1 MKDPEVLR
9 RQIRAL
15 QRRIQELDRRA
26 AESSPLDSDP
36 LQEYLEELST
46 ALEELRVSEEELRV
60 SNDALISSQQALER
74 ERQQYWELFHEAPDA
89 YLVTDSGGVIREA
102 NRAAAE
108 LLGRQCSSVIGKPLV
123 VYLAEEDR
131 KGFHLQLSRLREE
144 CGRLAERELHILPRN
159 GPPVPVAV
167 TSARVREPANQ
178 AASVRWLLRDISERK
193 RAEEQR
199 RQLAVERTA
208 REEAEAANRT
218 KADFLAVM
226 SHELRTPLTA
236 IMGYSELLQMGIPE
250 AIPEEAV
257 VQVERIDGAA
267 RHLLQII
274 EEILTFSRVEAGR
287 EGVRLSPLDLG
298 ELAAE
303 AIEYIRPLAQ
313 RKGLRAHLN
322 RPDAPVL
329 AVGDRGKVRQILINL
344 LSNAVKFTPD
354 GEVAVEVGSHGGGSC
369 VQVRDTG
376 VGIAPEHLER
386 IWEPFWQVQGAMTRD
401 VGGTGIGLGGLAA
414 HGRADGRRARGG
426 KHPGEGKHLYTAA
439 AGGECGCGRGR
450 SPRRRCGS
458 GGKLRQSVLL
468 KAAVQS
474 AHAALR
480 LHG

>member
-1 MKDPEVLR
+1 MKDHEVLR
-9 RQIRAL
+9 RQITAL
-15 QRRIQELDRRA
+15 QSRIQELDRRA
-26 AESSPLDSDP
+26 AESSSLDTDA
-36 LQEYLEELST
+36 LQGSLEELST

-60 SNDALISSQQALER
+60 SNDALIFSQQALES
-74 ERQQYWELFHEAPDA
+74 ERQRYWELFHEAPDA
-89 YLVTDSGGVIREA
+89 YLVTDPSGVIREA

-108 LLGRQCSSVIGKPLV
+108 LLGRECSSVIGKPLV
-123 VYLAEEDR
+123 VYLAAEDR
-131 KGFHLQLSRLREE
+131 KEFHLQLARLRKER
-144 CGRLAERELHILPRN
+144 GHLAERELHIVPRE
-159 GPPVPVAV
+159 GTAVPVAATAAV
-167 TSARVREPANQ
+167 VRGTENHV
-178 AASVRWLLRDISERK
+178 ASVRWLLRDISERK

-267 RHLLQII
+267 RHLLQIV

-313 RKGLRAHLN
+313 RKGLGAHLH

-344 LSNAVKFTPD
+344 LSNAVKFTPK
-354 GEVAVEVGSHGGGSC
+354 GEVVVEVRSHGGGSC
-369 VQVRDTG
+369 VRVRDTG
-376 VGIAPEHLER
+376 VGIAAQHLER
-386 IWEPFWQVQGAMTRD
+386 IWEPFWQAQGAMTRE
-401 VGGTGIGLGGLAA
+401 VGGTGLGLAVSQRMA
-414 HGRADGRRARGG
+414 ELMDGELEVESTPEKGSTFTLRLRAAERDAAEGARRGVGA
-426 KHPGEGKHLYTAA
+426 
-439 AGGECGCGRGR
+439 
-450 SPRRRCGS
+450 GS
-458 GGKLRQSVLL
+458 GGS
-468 KAAVQS
+468 
-474 AHAALR
+474 
-480 LHG
+480 